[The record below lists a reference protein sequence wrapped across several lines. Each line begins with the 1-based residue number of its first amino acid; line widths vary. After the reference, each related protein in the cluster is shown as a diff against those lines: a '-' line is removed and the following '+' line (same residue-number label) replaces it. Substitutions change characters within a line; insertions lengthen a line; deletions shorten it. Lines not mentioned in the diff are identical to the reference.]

1 MPTDDNIRD
10 EKLQYDIKKEI
21 TKISALWSGKIDQYD
36 YLTGGKILPFDKKKR
51 VTEQVKFPYSSLG
64 KAFKN

>member
-21 TKISALWSGKIDQYD
+21 TNISALWSGKIDQYD
-36 YLTGGKILPFDKKKR
+36 YLKGVKILPFDKIKEWRNKLS
-51 VTEQVKFPYSSLG
+51 FHILL
-64 KAFKN
+64 